1 MQAPR
6 LLVLAP
12 LRVEAMALG
21 PRATSRVG
29 PATLEIERIGMG
41 LTKARDAAHRLRA
54 TGLSTTGPRAA
65 LAKTVAP
72 WAAGARAAAPVAPAA
87 AAPPY
92 AAVAVA
98 GLGGGLGD
106 DLVPGELVVADRL
119 IDTEGT
125 EVARLASAPLLSAEL
140 RRLGL
145 RARTGTI
152 VSTDHI
158 VTGDERAALA
168 ALGATAVDMES
179 TAVAAQ
185 GWGMPLAV
193 LRAISDTPGE
203 ELFSPAGARGAW
215 AGLRALRASRHA
227 LANWAAAVGQREI
240 LLAEPRSFC
249 AGVRRAIETVERA
262 LDRYGAPVYVRRQ
275 IVHNAHVVSQ
285 LEEAG
290 AVFVEELAEVPDGSC
305 VVFSAH
311 GVGTAVHEEAA
322 ARQMFSIDATCP
334 LVSKV
339 HNEARRFAGSGRQL
353 VLIGH
358 AGHDEVEG
366 TLGTVPG
373 TALVS
378 SADDVT
384 VIDLDPSRP
393 TAFITQTTL
402 ATDEVAGVITALGQ
416 RFSDLARPAAS
427 DICYATQNRQEAV
440 RQMAP
445 DCDVVLVVGSP
456 NSSNSNRLVEVARR
470 CGTSAHLVDS
480 KLDLRLSWLVGARRV
495 GVTAGA
501 SAPEELVR
509 EVVDCV
515 AALGSASVEERSTGN
530 EHVSFPLPMEVR

>member
-1 MQAPR
+1 VQAPR

-65 LAKTVAP
+65 GAKTVAP

-416 RFSDLARPAAS
+416 RFSDLARPAGS

>member
-1 MQAPR
+1 VQVPR

-21 PRATSRVG
+21 PGAVSRVG

-41 LTKARDAAHRLRA
+41 LKKAGDSAQRLRTA
-54 TGLSTTGPRAA
+54 GLRTTGPGTSGPRTASPGAPGAA
-65 LAKTVAP
+65 EP
-72 WAAGARAAAPVAPAA
+72 S
-87 AAPPY
+87 Y
-92 AAVAVA
+92 AAIAVA
-98 GLGGGLGD
+98 GLGGALGN
-106 DLVPGELVVADRL
+106 DLVPGDLVVADRL
-119 IDTEGT
+119 IDAEGT
-125 EVARLASAPLLSAEL
+125 EVARLPSAPLLSGEL
-140 RRLGL
+140 QRLGL
-145 RARTGTI
+145 RARTGTV

-168 ALGATAVDMES
+168 ALGAVAVDMES
-179 TAVAAQ
+179 TAVASQ
-185 GWGMPLAV
+185 SWGLPMAV
-193 LRAISDTPGE
+193 LRAISDSPGE
-203 ELFSPAGARGAW
+203 ELFSPAGVRGAW
-215 AGLRALRASRHA
+215 AGLRALRAARHA
-227 LANWAAAVGQREI
+227 LANWAAAAGQREI
-240 LLAEPRSFC
+240 FLAEPRSFC

-275 IVHNAHVVSQ
+275 IVHNSYVVSR

-290 AVFVEELAEVPDGSC
+290 AVFVEELGEVPDGSN

-311 GVGTAVHEEAA
+311 GVGTGVHEEASN
-322 ARQMFSIDATCP
+322 RQMHTIDATCP
-334 LVSKV
+334 LVNKV
-339 HNEARRFAGSGRQL
+339 HNEARRFAASGRQL

-366 TLGTVPG
+366 TLGTVPA

-378 SADDVT
+378 TAEDVA
-384 VIDLDPSRP
+384 VIDLDASKP

-402 ATDEVAGVITALGQ
+402 ATDEVAGVVTALEQ

-427 DICYATQNRQEAV
+427 DICYATQNRQEAL

-456 NSSNSNRLVEVARR
+456 NSSNSNRLVEVAER

-480 KLDLRLSWLVGARRV
+480 KLDLRLAWLVGARRV

-515 AALGSASVEERSTGN
+515 AALGCASIEERSTGS

>member
-65 LAKTVAP
+65 GAKTVAP

-193 LRAISDTPGE
+193 LRAISDTPGQ

>member
-41 LTKARDAAHRLRA
+41 PAKARDAAHRLRA

-65 LAKTVAP
+65 GAKTVAP

-193 LRAISDTPGE
+193 LRAISDTPGQ

>member
-1 MQAPR
+1 VQAPR

-65 LAKTVAP
+65 GAKTVAP

-193 LRAISDTPGE
+193 LRAISDTPGQ

>member
-1 MQAPR
+1 VQAPR

-65 LAKTVAP
+65 GAKTVAP

>member
-65 LAKTVAP
+65 GAKTVAP

-193 LRAISDTPGE
+193 LRAISDTPGQ

-290 AVFVEELAEVPDGSC
+290 AIFVEELAEVPDGSC

-416 RFSDLARPAAS
+416 RFSDLARPAGS